1 VAAFLARSLR
11 SFLVILRAATDE
23 GWVWLSEKGFCVDRE
38 SGQAAM
44 MFESTVMFQASSSH
58 SGM

>member
-1 VAAFLARSLR
+1 MLPKGKIQAMPGVPLAL
-11 SFLVILRAATDE
+11 
-23 GWVWLSEKGFCVDRE
+23 DRE